1 MYKIQPIRVPYQ
13 KPLNFKFCA
22 PFKIDIQ
29 KWEGPSF
36 RKPVF
41 DFSVLYPNKSGLSR
55 KLKVSTIKGLKVN
68 HSKVPSSGVPNYSFQ
83 IPISL
88 PLEI

>member
-13 KPLNFKFCA
+13 EPVNLKFCA

-41 DFSVLYPNKSGLSR
+41 DFSVLYPNKNGLSR
-55 KLKVSTIKGLKVN
+55 KLIVSTNIRIKGN
-68 HSKVPSSGVPNYSFQ
+68 PF
-83 IPISL
+83 
-88 PLEI
+88 